1 MNTTERPGVV
11 ALVTDALGRSA
22 DLIQTEIR
30 LARVELGE
38 KAEALRTSLVS
49 GIVMML
55 VGTVFI
61 IGALILVLQAL
72 VAALIEGGVTP
83 ALAHRHAHPFRR
95 MAVDRCVDRAAGGH
109 HAAADRLVLAVNLA
123 PRACAPAPCAPEVS
137 APRSAG
143 RWSPCPAGARCR
155 PSAMRPAPDRAPAA
169 RSAAC
174 DRGCRHRDAR
184 PARPAC

>member
-55 VGTVFI
+55 VGTVFM

-72 VAALIEGGVTP
+72 VAALIESGVTP
-83 ALAHRHAHPFRR
+83 AVAILVVAGGSAVGGIVILMAGKKTLGAVDPTPTRTIASLQNDAR
-95 MAVDRCVDRAAGGH
+95 MAKE
-109 HAAADRLVLAVNLA
+109 NLT
-123 PRACAPAPCAPEVS
+123 
-137 APRSAG
+137 
-143 RWSPCPAGARCR
+143 
-155 PSAMRPAPDRAPAA
+155 
-169 RSAAC
+169 
-174 DRGCRHRDAR
+174 
-184 PARPAC
+184 

>member
-55 VGTVFI
+55 VGTVFM

-72 VAALIEGGVTP
+72 VAALIESGVTP
-83 ALAHRHAHPFRR
+83 SVAILVVAGGSAVGGIVILMAGKKTLGAVDPTPTRTITSLKNDAR
-95 MAVDRCVDRAAGGH
+95 MAKE
-109 HAAADRLVLAVNLA
+109 NLT
-123 PRACAPAPCAPEVS
+123 
-137 APRSAG
+137 
-143 RWSPCPAGARCR
+143 
-155 PSAMRPAPDRAPAA
+155 
-169 RSAAC
+169 
-174 DRGCRHRDAR
+174 
-184 PARPAC
+184 

>member
-55 VGTVFI
+55 VGTVFM

-72 VAALIEGGVTP
+72 VAALIESGVTP
-83 ALAHRHAHPFRR
+83 AVAILIVAGGSAVGGIVILMAGKKTLGAVDPTPTRTITSLKNDAR
-95 MAVDRCVDRAAGGH
+95 MAKE
-109 HAAADRLVLAVNLA
+109 NLT
-123 PRACAPAPCAPEVS
+123 
-137 APRSAG
+137 
-143 RWSPCPAGARCR
+143 
-155 PSAMRPAPDRAPAA
+155 
-169 RSAAC
+169 
-174 DRGCRHRDAR
+174 
-184 PARPAC
+184 

>member
-38 KAEALRTSLVS
+38 KADALKTSVVS
-49 GIVMML
+49 GVVMML

-72 VAALIEGGVTP
+72 VAALIESGVAPAIAILIVAGGSAAVGIVMLMAGKKTIGAVDPTP
-83 ALAHRHAHPFRR
+83 TRTITSLQNDAR
-95 MAVDRCVDRAAGGH
+95 MAKES
-109 HAAADRLVLAVNLA
+109 LT
-123 PRACAPAPCAPEVS
+123 
-137 APRSAG
+137 
-143 RWSPCPAGARCR
+143 
-155 PSAMRPAPDRAPAA
+155 
-169 RSAAC
+169 
-174 DRGCRHRDAR
+174 
-184 PARPAC
+184 

>member
-55 VGTVFI
+55 VGTVFM
-61 IGALILVLQAL
+61 IGALILILQAL
-72 VAALIEGGVTP
+72 VAALIESGVTP
-83 ALAHRHAHPFRR
+83 AVAILIVAGGSAVGGIVVLMAGKKTLGAVDPTPTRTITSLKNDAR
-95 MAVDRCVDRAAGGH
+95 MAKE
-109 HAAADRLVLAVNLA
+109 NLT
-123 PRACAPAPCAPEVS
+123 
-137 APRSAG
+137 
-143 RWSPCPAGARCR
+143 
-155 PSAMRPAPDRAPAA
+155 
-169 RSAAC
+169 
-174 DRGCRHRDAR
+174 
-184 PARPAC
+184 

>member
-72 VAALIEGGVTP
+72 VAALIESGVTP
-83 ALAHRHAHPFRR
+83 AVAILVVAGGSAVGGIVILMAGKKTLGAVDPTPTRTITSLKNDAR
-95 MAVDRCVDRAAGGH
+95 MAKE
-109 HAAADRLVLAVNLA
+109 NLT
-123 PRACAPAPCAPEVS
+123 
-137 APRSAG
+137 
-143 RWSPCPAGARCR
+143 
-155 PSAMRPAPDRAPAA
+155 
-169 RSAAC
+169 
-174 DRGCRHRDAR
+174 
-184 PARPAC
+184 

>member
-55 VGTVFI
+55 VGTVFM

-72 VAALIEGGVTP
+72 VAALIESGVTP
-83 ALAHRHAHPFRR
+83 AVAILVVAGGSAVGGIVILMAGKKTLGAVDPTPTRTITSLKNDAR
-95 MAVDRCVDRAAGGH
+95 MAKES
-109 HAAADRLVLAVNLA
+109 LT
-123 PRACAPAPCAPEVS
+123 
-137 APRSAG
+137 
-143 RWSPCPAGARCR
+143 
-155 PSAMRPAPDRAPAA
+155 
-169 RSAAC
+169 
-174 DRGCRHRDAR
+174 
-184 PARPAC
+184 

>member
-55 VGTVFI
+55 VGTVFM

-72 VAALIEGGVTP
+72 VAALIESGVTP
-83 ALAHRHAHPFRR
+83 AVAILVVAGGSAVGGIVILMAGKKTLGAVDPTPTRTITSLKNDAR
-95 MAVDRCVDRAAGGH
+95 MAKE
-109 HAAADRLVLAVNLA
+109 NLT
-123 PRACAPAPCAPEVS
+123 
-137 APRSAG
+137 
-143 RWSPCPAGARCR
+143 
-155 PSAMRPAPDRAPAA
+155 
-169 RSAAC
+169 
-174 DRGCRHRDAR
+174 
-184 PARPAC
+184 

>member
-72 VAALIEGGVTP
+72 VAALIESGVTP
-83 ALAHRHAHPFRR
+83 AVAILIVAGGSALGGIVVLLAGKKTLGAVDPTPTRTIASLQNDAR
-95 MAVDRCVDRAAGGH
+95 MAKE
-109 HAAADRLVLAVNLA
+109 NLT
-123 PRACAPAPCAPEVS
+123 
-137 APRSAG
+137 
-143 RWSPCPAGARCR
+143 
-155 PSAMRPAPDRAPAA
+155 
-169 RSAAC
+169 
-174 DRGCRHRDAR
+174 
-184 PARPAC
+184 

>member
-72 VAALIEGGVTP
+72 VAALIESGVTP
-83 ALAHRHAHPFRR
+83 AVAILIVAGGSALGGIIVLMAGKKTLGAVDPTPTRTIASLQNDAR
-95 MAVDRCVDRAAGGH
+95 MAKE
-109 HAAADRLVLAVNLA
+109 NLT
-123 PRACAPAPCAPEVS
+123 
-137 APRSAG
+137 
-143 RWSPCPAGARCR
+143 
-155 PSAMRPAPDRAPAA
+155 
-169 RSAAC
+169 
-174 DRGCRHRDAR
+174 
-184 PARPAC
+184 

>member
-30 LARVELGE
+30 LARVEIGE

-55 VGTVFI
+55 VGTVFM

-72 VAALIEGGVTP
+72 VAALIESGVTP
-83 ALAHRHAHPFRR
+83 AVAILIVAGGSAVGGIVVL
-95 MAVDRCVDRAAGGH
+95 MAGKKTLGAVDPTPTRTITS
-109 HAAADRLVLAVNLA
+109 LKN
-123 PRACAPAPCAPEVS
+123 
-137 APRSAG
+137 
-143 RWSPCPAGARCR
+143 
-155 PSAMRPAPDRAPAA
+155 
-169 RSAAC
+169 
-174 DRGCRHRDAR
+174 DAR
-184 PARPAC
+184 MVKENRT

>member
-83 ALAHRHAHPFRR
+83 AVAILIVAGGSALGGIAVLMAGRKTLGAVDPTPTRTIASLQNDAR
-95 MAVDRCVDRAAGGH
+95 MAKE
-109 HAAADRLVLAVNLA
+109 NLT
-123 PRACAPAPCAPEVS
+123 
-137 APRSAG
+137 
-143 RWSPCPAGARCR
+143 
-155 PSAMRPAPDRAPAA
+155 
-169 RSAAC
+169 
-174 DRGCRHRDAR
+174 
-184 PARPAC
+184 

>member
-55 VGTVFI
+55 VGTVFM

-72 VAALIEGGVTP
+72 VAVLIESGVTP
-83 ALAHRHAHPFRR
+83 AVAILIVAGGSAVGGIVVLMAGKKTLGAVDPTPTRTITSLQNDAR
-95 MAVDRCVDRAAGGH
+95 MAKE
-109 HAAADRLVLAVNLA
+109 NLT
-123 PRACAPAPCAPEVS
+123 
-137 APRSAG
+137 
-143 RWSPCPAGARCR
+143 
-155 PSAMRPAPDRAPAA
+155 
-169 RSAAC
+169 
-174 DRGCRHRDAR
+174 
-184 PARPAC
+184 

>member
-55 VGTVFI
+55 VGTVFM

-72 VAALIEGGVTP
+72 VAALIESGVTP
-83 ALAHRHAHPFRR
+83 AVAILIVAGGSAVGGIVVLMAGKKTLGAVDPTPTRTITSLKNDAR
-95 MAVDRCVDRAAGGH
+95 MAKE
-109 HAAADRLVLAVNLA
+109 NLT
-123 PRACAPAPCAPEVS
+123 
-137 APRSAG
+137 
-143 RWSPCPAGARCR
+143 
-155 PSAMRPAPDRAPAA
+155 
-169 RSAAC
+169 
-174 DRGCRHRDAR
+174 
-184 PARPAC
+184 

>member
-22 DLIQTEIR
+22 GLIQTEIR

-38 KAEALRTSLVS
+38 KAEALRASLVS

-83 ALAHRHAHPFRR
+83 AVAILIVAGGSALGGIAVLMAGRKTLGAVDPTPTRTIASLQNDAR
-95 MAVDRCVDRAAGGH
+95 MAKE
-109 HAAADRLVLAVNLA
+109 NLT
-123 PRACAPAPCAPEVS
+123 
-137 APRSAG
+137 
-143 RWSPCPAGARCR
+143 
-155 PSAMRPAPDRAPAA
+155 
-169 RSAAC
+169 
-174 DRGCRHRDAR
+174 
-184 PARPAC
+184 